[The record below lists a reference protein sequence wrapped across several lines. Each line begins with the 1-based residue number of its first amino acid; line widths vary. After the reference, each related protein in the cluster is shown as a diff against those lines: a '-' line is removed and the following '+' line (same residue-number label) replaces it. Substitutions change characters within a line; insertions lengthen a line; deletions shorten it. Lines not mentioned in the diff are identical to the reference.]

1 MAKNVMAKNVGELN
15 GLWGVLFRLSM
26 VVIPLG
32 IVYSVAIGTWL
43 VLAVVE
49 LQKFQASVDP
59 KGTEIRVTQLE
70 IEAARH
76 GWAGG
81 R

>member
-1 MAKNVMAKNVGELN
+1 MAKNVGELN
-15 GLWGVLFRLSM
+15 GLWGALFRLSM
-26 VVIPLG
+26 VVIPMG
-32 IVYSVAIGTWL
+32 IIYSVAIGTWL

-76 GWAGG
+76 GWSGG

>member
-1 MAKNVMAKNVGELN
+1 MAKNVGELN
-15 GLWGVLFRLSM
+15 GLWGTLFRLSM

-32 IVYSVAIGTWL
+32 IVYSVTIGTWL

-59 KGTEIRVTQLE
+59 KDTEIRVTQLE

-76 GWAGG
+76 GWSGV

>member
-1 MAKNVMAKNVGELN
+1 MAKNVGELN
-15 GLWGVLFRLSM
+15 GLWGALFRLSM

-32 IVYSVAIGTWL
+32 IIYSVAIGTWL

-76 GWAGG
+76 GWSGG

>member
-1 MAKNVMAKNVGELN
+1 MAKNVGELN
-15 GLWGVLFRLSM
+15 GLWGALFRLSM

-76 GWAGG
+76 GWGGG